1 LWSVEAISL
10 ITGAFFLA
18 GLAKGVVGLGFVVV
32 VLACLATTI
41 GLKEAV
47 ALLVIP
53 GIFTNF
59 WQAVAG
65 PDFLGILRRLWSMF
79 TATIV
84 GIWIGAVI
92 LATGNAD
99 RLIIVLGVVLILY
112 SVISL
117 RRPQIPS
124 PGKAEV
130 WLSPVMGISGGF
142 VAGLTGSFIVPGI
155 LYMQA
160 LGLPR
165 DMFVQAMG
173 MVFLMIAVVLGLL
186 LWRYQV
192 LTAEIGLMSLVT
204 LVPSSIGMIAGQK
217 LRSHMS
223 EQVFRQAFFVSL
235 IPVGVYM
242 FIKAI
247 M

>member
-1 LWSVEAISL
+1 MWSLETIAL

-18 GLAKGVVGLGFVVV
+18 GLAKGALGLGFVVV

-41 GLKEAV
+41 GLKETV

-53 GIFTNF
+53 SIFTNF

-65 PDFLGILRRLWSMF
+65 PGFFKILRRLWSLF
-79 TATIV
+79 AATII
-84 GIWIGAVI
+84 GIWIGAAI
-92 LATGNAD
+92 LVTGNAD
-99 RLIIVLGVVLILY
+99 RLIIVLGVLLILY
-112 SVISL
+112 SGVSL
-117 RRPQIPS
+117 RRPQIPN

-130 WLSPVMGISGGF
+130 WLSPLIGVSGGV
-142 VAGLTGSFIVPGI
+142 VAGLTGSFIVPGV

-165 DMFVQAMG
+165 DLFVQAMG
-173 MVFLMIAVVLGLL
+173 MAFLLIAVVLGLL
-186 LWRYQV
+186 LWRYQII
-192 LTAEIGLMSLVT
+192 TAEIGLLSLVT

-223 EQVFRQAFFVSL
+223 EDVFRQAFFAAL
-235 IPVGVYM
+235 TLVGIYM
-242 FIKAI
+242 IVRAI
-247 M
+247 V